1 MLQDY
6 SLTYQLPAGISCDGG
21 CVLQWRYFAM
31 QSCVVRGCNPTYC
44 GAYAAGTNAVYGGQ
58 PGFCG
63 DPGVAAA
70 EFFLNC
76 AGGLSAPLSP
86 RVDMGLGRRV

>member
-1 MLQDY
+1 M
-6 SLTYQLPAGISCDGG
+6 TYQLPAGISCDGG

-31 QSCVVRGCNPTYC
+31 QSCVEKGCDRTYC
-44 GAYAAGTNAVYGGQ
+44 GAYADGTNAVYGGR

-76 AGGLSAPLSP
+76 AGMDCKMLYSP
-86 RVDMGLGRRV
+86 WTFACLNKLMTCVL